1 MSYEKISL
9 NPISGAMGVEIEGV
23 DLSQPLDNKT
33 FDEIHQALLDNLV
46 IIFHDQNLTPAQCKA
61 FAHRFGP
68 LEAYP
73 FVKGLDDH
81 PEIFEIRKEPD
92 EKKNF
97 GGKWHSDMSFS
108 ERPPVGTM
116 LYALETP
123 SKGGDTMLT
132 NLYNAY
138 DGLSDGMKNL
148 LDGMQAEYSAALKGS
163 GGRAAVMNMTRFN
176 VDNLDRAEQSALHPI
191 VRTHPETQ
199 RKALYISAG
208 HLIRFEDMTEDES
221 KPMLDYLREHAA
233 QPDFTCRVRYRK
245 GTLVLWDNRCTQHRA
260 LNDYHGDRRVM
271 HRLTVG
277 GGDHPS

>member
-1 MSYEKISL
+1 MSYEKITL
-9 NPISGAMGVEIEGV
+9 NPIAGAMGVEIEGV

-33 FDEIHQALLDNLV
+33 FDEIHQAFLENLV
-46 IIFHDQNLTPAQCKA
+46 IIFHDQNLTPEQCKA
-61 FAHRFGP
+61 FAQRFGP
-68 LEAYP
+68 LEIYP

-92 EKKNF
+92 EQRNF
-97 GGKWHSDMSFS
+97 GGRWHSDMSFS
-108 ERPPVGTM
+108 DQPPVGTM
-116 LYALETP
+116 LYALEMP

-138 DGLSDGMKNL
+138 DTLSDGMKDL
-148 LDGMQAEYSAALKGS
+148 LDGVQAEYSAALKGS

-176 VDNLDRAEQSALHPI
+176 VDNLDRAEQAALHPI

-199 RKALYISAG
+199 RKALYVSAG
-208 HLIRFEDMTEDES
+208 HLTRFEDMTEEES

-245 GTLVLWDNRCTQHRA
+245 GTLCLWDNRCTQHRA
-260 LNDYHGDRRVM
+260 LNDYQGERRVM

>member
-1 MSYEKISL
+1 MSYEKITL
-9 NPISGAMGVEIEGV
+9 NPIAGAMGVEIEGV

-33 FDEIHQALLDNLV
+33 FDEIHQAFLENLV
-46 IIFHDQNLTPAQCKA
+46 IVFHDQNLTPEQCKA
-61 FAHRFGP
+61 FAQRFGP
-68 LEAYP
+68 LEIYP

-92 EKKNF
+92 EQRNF
-97 GGKWHSDMSFS
+97 GGRWHSDMSFS
-108 ERPPVGTM
+108 DRPPVGTM
-116 LYALETP
+116 LYALEMP

-138 DGLSDGMKNL
+138 DALSDGMKDL
-148 LDGMQAEYSAALKGS
+148 LDGVQAEYSAALKGS

-176 VDNLDRAEQSALHPI
+176 VDNLDRAEQAALHPI
-191 VRTHPETQ
+191 VRTHPETR
-199 RKALYISAG
+199 RKALYVSAG
-208 HLIRFEDMTEDES
+208 HLTRFEDMTEEES

-245 GTLVLWDNRCTQHRA
+245 GTLCLWDNRCTQHRA
-260 LNDYHGDRRVM
+260 LNDYQGERRVM

>member
-9 NPISGAMGVEIEGV
+9 NPIAGSMGVEIEGV
-23 DLSQPLDNKT
+23 DLSQPLDNQT
-33 FDEIHQALLDNLV
+33 FDEIHRAFLEYQV
-46 IIFHDQNLTPAQCKA
+46 IIFHNQTLTPAQYKA
-61 FAHRFGP
+61 FAQRFGP
-68 LEAYP
+68 LEFYP

-92 EKKNF
+92 EQRNF

-116 LYALETP
+116 LYALEMP

-138 DGLSDGMKNL
+138 DTLSDGMKDL
-148 LDGMQAEYSAALKGS
+148 LGSMQAEYSAALKGS
-163 GGRAAVMNMTRFN
+163 GGRAAVMNMTRFDVN
-176 VDNLDRAEQSALHPI
+176 NLDRANEASIHPI
-191 VRTHPETQ
+191 VRTHPETR
-199 RKALYISAG
+199 RKALYVSGG
-208 HLIRFEDMTEDES
+208 HLTRFEDMTEEES
-221 KPMLDYLREHAA
+221 KPMLDYLREHAT

-245 GTLVLWDNRCTQHRA
+245 GTLALWDNRCTQHRA
-260 LNDYHGDRRVM
+260 LNDYQGERRVM
-271 HRLTVG
+271 HRITIG